1 MYKYITVRARGIG
14 AVSAIGHK
22 YLKGGTFATLRVTGI
37 LISNRKNYQ
46 PAAIYVGALQKSS
59 RPTASRD
66 RLRPSNSNTLVGL
79 FMSSSSIAPS
89 TISLPRVAGYHPPST
104 GLVSYLP
111 QSWIPY
117 AELIRL
123 DKPTGTYYLFYPC
136 IFSTIMA
143 ATYTSSPP
151 FTVLSTSILFLTG
164 ALIMRGA
171 GCTINDFWDRNL
183 DPYVQRTRHRPIA
196 RGAITPF
203 NALAFVGVQLLA
215 GLGILLQFPT
225 SCLYYGIPSL
235 LLVVTY
241 PLAKRVTYYP
251 QFVLGLTFSW
261 GAIMGFPALGV
272 DVLTDS
278 VALKTVAALYGSCVS
293 WTVFYDMIYAH
304 MDIKDDAL
312 VGIKSIAL
320 RHENQTKAILSALSI
335 IQVGLLA
342 VAGTAYGAG
351 PLFYFGSCGSAAIT
365 LGCLIWKVRLKEVTS
380 CWWWFKNGAW
390 LTGGGIATGLLADYF
405 IKICQPSVER
415 DEVLWEDSL
424 SK

>member
-1 MYKYITVRARGIG
+1 MYQNMIIRARGIG
-14 AVSAIGHK
+14 AVSAIGRK
-22 YLKGGTFATLRVTGI
+22 YLNGGNFATLRVNGI
-37 LISNRKNYQ
+37 LISNGKNYQ
-46 PAAIYVGALQKSS
+46 PAAINAGALQKSS
-59 RPTASRD
+59 RSTASRV
-66 RLRPSNSNTLVGL
+66 RLRTSDVNTLIGL
-79 FMSSSSIAPS
+79 SMSSSSIALS
-89 TISLPRVAGYHPPST
+89 AISLPRVAGYRPPST

-123 DKPTGTYYLFYPC
+123 DKPTGTYYLFFPC
-136 IFSTIMA
+136 IFSTLMA

-151 FTVLSTSILFLTG
+151 FTVLSTTVLFLTG

-196 RGAITPF
+196 RGAISPF
-203 NALAFVGVQLLA
+203 NAVAFVGVQLLA

-225 SCLYYGIPSL
+225 PCLYYGIPSL

-278 VALKTVAALYGSCVS
+278 VALKAVAALYGSCVS

-304 MDIKDDAL
+304 MDIKDDARI
-312 VGIKSIAL
+312 GIKSIAL
-320 RHENQTKAILSALSI
+320 KHENQTKAILSALSI

-342 VAGTAYGAG
+342 VAGTAYEAG
-351 PLFYFGSCGSAAIT
+351 PLFYFGSCGSAAVT
-365 LGCLIWKVRLKEVTS
+365 LGCLIWKVRLREVTS

-390 LTGGGIATGLLADYF
+390 LTGGGIAMGLLADYS